1 MIRQSDVTR
10 AVKGA
15 IDEFRK
21 AHPGERVGCVSVTIK
36 DSKVTIAVD
45 RYSPKAQPEISPP
58 APDNSPVLPRD
69 DEEFMALQTG
79 RAYPHRLGEPACWGW
94 VLPPENKLDARDL
107 LRSWN
112 HGVCAIC
119 SATNRYAR
127 IVEDHDHDTSLIRGY
142 LCSSCNTGENGSTQW
157 VGYRERNPA
166 TILGLKLRFRD
177 KWGKNA
183 PDGFVRPDYIWVEK
197 AFQQGGAQAIADA
210 IGVTIAEAEAM
221 IDDAGVDRVTGY
233 IRF

>member
-21 AHPGERVGCVSVTIK
+21 TYPGKREGPVTVTLRDGEVSARVEPFSASAIK
-36 DSKVTIAVD
+36 A
-45 RYSPKAQPEISPP
+45 PEP
-58 APDNSPVLPRD
+58 APDNSPVLLQD
-69 DEEFMALQTG
+69 DDEFMALQTG
-79 RAYPHRLGEPACWGW
+79 RAYPHRRDEPACWGW
-94 VLPPENKLDARDL
+94 ILPPENTLDARNL

-112 HGVCAIC
+112 YGVCAIC

-142 LCSSCNTGENGSTQW
+142 LCSSCNTSERETADW
-157 VGYRERNPA
+157 VGYRQRNPA
-166 TILGLKLRFRD
+166 AILGVRVRFRD
-177 KWGKNA
+177 KGGKNG
-183 PDGFVRPDYIWVEK
+183 PDGFVRPHYVWVEQT
-197 AFQQGGAQAIADA
+197 FQNGGAQAIADA

-221 IDDAGVDRVTGY
+221 IDDAGIDRVSGY